1 MNSKSL
7 NLLEMSNDLVNDL
20 PSTSLAASASM
31 PTTPTS
37 DPGHLRNLVHEKLVK
52 DMQIITSAE
61 LNEIM
66 QNAIEHQA
74 KDFTPD
80 EAIINEMV
88 QGLCTTKQK
97 TTFVKIIAKYI
108 RYVARDNLV

>member
-7 NLLEMSNDLVNDL
+7 NLLEMSNDL